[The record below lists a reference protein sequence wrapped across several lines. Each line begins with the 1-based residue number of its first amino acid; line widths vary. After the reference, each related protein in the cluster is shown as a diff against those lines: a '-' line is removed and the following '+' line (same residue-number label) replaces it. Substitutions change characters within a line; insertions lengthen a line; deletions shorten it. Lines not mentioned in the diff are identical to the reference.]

1 MAETG
6 VAGYESGV
14 WFGLMV
20 PAGTPKDIIAKLN
33 AEAVK
38 GTKAPDYVKRMNEL
52 GYNIIGSTPEV
63 MAEMSRA
70 EVQRW
75 GPIVKA
81 SGAKVE

>member
-1 MAETG
+1 
-6 VAGYESGV
+6 
-14 WFGLMV
+14 LMV
-20 PAGTPKDIIAKLN
+20 PAGTPKEIVGKLN

-38 GTKAPDYVKRMNEL
+38 ATKSPDYVKRMTEL

-63 MAEMSRA
+63 MTDMTRA

-81 SGAKVE
+81 SGAKAE